1 MTDAETS
8 PAPTPADTVVVV
20 AAHGSR
26 APAANDAHRAV
37 VAALAGRVEAPV
49 TAAFL
54 ELTEPSI
61 AAAIDLALA
70 EGATT
75 VVVLPY
81 FLHPGRHLTEDL
93 PRIVAEAGERHPDR
107 RVHLA
112 ASFGADPAL
121 ADLLAAQVSR
131 ALQAP

>member
-1 MTDAETS
+1 MAHEAA
-8 PAPTPADTVVVV
+8 PATGDVVVV

-26 APAANDAHRAV
+26 AAAANEAHRAV
-37 VAALAGRVEAPV
+37 VARLAQQVPARVVP
-49 TAAFL
+49 AFL

-61 AAAIDLALA
+61 AEAIDAA
-70 EGATT
+70 VASGAAT

-93 PRIVAEAGERHPDR
+93 PRIVAEATARHPDR
-107 RVHLA
+107 SVRLA

-121 ADLLAAQVSR
+121 ADVLAAQVAR
-131 ALQAP
+131 ALSSP